1 MRFEGK
7 QIKIFLENKKI
18 NYYNIKMFDLFEK
31 VNVHS
36 NLKIKIEIDK
46 ETKKEFEEI
55 IEKENSNLIVK
66 IQTDKD
72 VENEI
77 FNGIIDYFEI
87 LHYGNDGYEV
97 YLEIFSKSIMLDRK
111 LEKKYRV
118 FQDTSWTYEKII
130 DEINK
135 EYKDKKINVIASEVC
150 KKSIENIKIQF
161 DETDWDFL
169 KRLASELQTHIFATS
184 KGIITVGLI
193 ENNNEIKE
201 EKSFCNYS
209 IVRNMKNKYY
219 KIFSESNINLADNV
233 LIDGINTGLNVIES
247 NIYLKNN
254 ILKSE
259 AMIADLTR
267 YYVERKYNEK
277 IVGNRIEVKVERV
290 FEENN
295 IAKMEV
301 MFYEGLKN
309 LVESSEDNGKNYKA
323 YVDYGLKRFAFSYQT
338 FYSQTNTGFFC
349 TPEINDTVEI
359 YFPNKD
365 EKMAKISWAINNKG
379 NGRFSDY
386 EKRNFHINGKDFNF
400 KIEKDSMEM
409 NLAKSYRRNSKN
421 SVEEAESFVNKSTK
435 NLFIVSD
442 DYMGIESIGDMSVYG
457 ESLEIIGKKS
467 DIKIETPGEIRIKG
481 KKVHNN

>member
-135 EYKDKKINVIASEVC
+135 EYKDNKINVIASEVC

-169 KRLASELQTHIFATS
+169 KRLATLTS
-184 KGIITVGLI
+184 ILFPT
-193 ENNNEIKE
+193 
-201 EKSFCNYS
+201 
-209 IVRNMKNKYY
+209 
-219 KIFSESNINLADNV
+219 IFSL
-233 LIDGINTGLNVIES
+233 
-247 NIYLKNN
+247 
-254 ILKSE
+254 
-259 AMIADLTR
+259 
-267 YYVERKYNEK
+267 
-277 IVGNRIEVKVERV
+277 
-290 FEENN
+290 
-295 IAKMEV
+295 
-301 MFYEGLKN
+301 
-309 LVESSEDNGKNYKA
+309 
-323 YVDYGLKRFAFSYQT
+323 
-338 FYSQTNTGFFC
+338 
-349 TPEINDTVEI
+349 
-359 YFPNKD
+359 YF
-365 EKMAKISWAINNKG
+365 
-379 NGRFSDY
+379 
-386 EKRNFHINGKDFNF
+386 
-400 KIEKDSMEM
+400 
-409 NLAKSYRRNSKN
+409 L
-421 SVEEAESFVNKSTK
+421 ST
-435 NLFIVSD
+435 
-442 DYMGIESIGDMSVYG
+442 
-457 ESLEIIGKKS
+457 
-467 DIKIETPGEIRIKG
+467 
-481 KKVHNN
+481 

>member
-7 QIKIFLENKKI
+7 QIKIFLENKAIK
-18 NYYNIKMFDLFEK
+18 YYNIKMFDLSEKINNHSMLKLKIELDEETKREFEK
-31 VNVHS
+31 
-36 NLKIKIEIDK
+36 
-46 ETKKEFEEI
+46 I
-55 IEKENSNLIVK
+55 IEQENSNLIVK
-66 IQTDKD
+66 IETNKNI
-72 VENEI
+72 ENEI

-87 LHYGNDGYEV
+87 LYYGNDGYEV

-118 FQDTSWTYEKII
+118 FQDISWTYENII

-135 EYKDKKINVIASEVC
+135 EYRDKKIKVIVSEVC

-161 DETDWDFL
+161 DETDWEFL
-169 KRLASELQTHIFATS
+169 KRLVSEMQTHVFATA
-184 KGIITVGLI
+184 KGIIMLGLL
-193 ENNNEIKE
+193 ENNTEIKE
-201 EKSFCNYS
+201 EKYFCNYS
-209 IVRNMKNKYY
+209 IVRNLTNNYY
-219 KIFSESNINLADNV
+219 KIFSDSNINLVDSV
-233 LIDGINTGLNVIES
+233 LIEGVNEGLNVIES
-247 NIYLKNN
+247 KIYLKNN

-259 AMIADLTR
+259 AITTDLSR
-267 YYVERKYNEK
+267 YYVERKYNDK
-277 IVGNRIEVKVERV
+277 IVGNRIEVTVERV

-301 MFYEGLKN
+301 RFYEGLKK
-309 LVESSEDNGKNYKA
+309 LIESNEDFNKKYKA
-323 YVDYGLKRFAFSYQT
+323 FVDYGLKRFAFSYQT

-349 TPEINDTVEI
+349 TPEINDTVEV

-400 KIEKDSMEM
+400 KIEKDSMEI
-409 NLAKSYRRNSKN
+409 NLAKSYRRNSKS

-435 NLFIVSD
+435 NLVVVSD
-442 DYMGIESIGDMSVYG
+442 DYIGIESIGDMSVYG
-457 ESLEIIGKKS
+457 ESLEIIGKKK

-481 KKVHNN
+481 EKVHNN

>member
-1 MRFEGK
+1 M
-7 QIKIFLENKKI
+7 
-18 NYYNIKMFDLFEK
+18 
-31 VNVHS
+31 
-36 NLKIKIEIDK
+36 
-46 ETKKEFEEI
+46 
-55 IEKENSNLIVK
+55 
-66 IQTDKD
+66 
-72 VENEI
+72 
-77 FNGIIDYFEI
+77 
-87 LHYGNDGYEV
+87 
-97 YLEIFSKSIMLDRK
+97 
-111 LEKKYRV
+111 
-118 FQDTSWTYEKII
+118 
-130 DEINK
+130 
-135 EYKDKKINVIASEVC
+135 
-150 KKSIENIKIQF
+150 
-161 DETDWDFL
+161 

-201 EKSFCNYS
+201 EKYFCNYS

-435 NLFIVSD
+435 NLVIVSD
-442 DYMGIESIGDMSVYG
+442 DYIGIESIGDMSVYG